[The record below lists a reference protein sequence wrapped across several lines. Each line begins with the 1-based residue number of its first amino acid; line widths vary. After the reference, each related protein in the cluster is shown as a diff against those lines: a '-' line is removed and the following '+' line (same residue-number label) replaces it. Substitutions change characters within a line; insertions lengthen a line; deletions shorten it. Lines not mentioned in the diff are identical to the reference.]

1 MLNRGK
7 SRAQFPKEFIMDNN
21 SVSDHKEIADK
32 FNIFCAIFGLKTELS
47 LVQTLSLQHVYHL

>member
-7 SRAQFPKEFIMDNN
+7 SRAQFSKEFIMDNN

-32 FNIFCAIFGLKTELS
+32 FNIFCANIGAI
-47 LVQTLSLQHVYHL
+47 